1 MVVQSMSVK
10 NQQKYFCFS
19 VLILLFSLFS
29 PPAFAGP
36 WQPLVA
42 TAKRCLAAGSY
53 PVGTVGLQQDDAVII
68 NLTTRGFH
76 PGMMVAVKDT
86 SMRGVP
92 QALQNN
98 RAVIR
103 LNQIVGNQARGVIVE
118 GYGNFQAGTPVF
130 PFTYNALYLYTNI
143 RNPRSFPP
151 YLDLSRE
158 LQQAGIF
165 YHELKSSAIPPG
177 VRPLIL
183 RFEGQYNR
191 LFATLTDTD
200 HAVLAQKS
208 FTLPYS
214 PPVTRQIGAPLGLA
228 AQPQNQSNSFTKPAR
243 TNGHGIFNRL
253 ELKSAYNRFVFT
265 DLDGNGSQEIV
276 FVNQKQLEAYRLDKD
291 KLIPVARYKI
301 TDADVILGLH
311 SGDFNHN
318 GKDELYVSS
327 GKIVKV
333 MEKDDTQLNSLILEL
348 QGRSFRV
355 LEKNLPYYFR
365 VMETRERKRVLL
377 VQEIDRYK
385 QYKLPIKWGG
395 FKGGKFSANSEYRE
409 AHNVFSLYN
418 FVLNPFNKKQLL
430 VLDMKGTLGGFDA
443 PTEELIATADE
454 SFGLYDEVI
463 YPQKL
468 EKDIYKGGFSIKE
481 TSADRLAARRFILK
495 NSFGRQAFL
504 IKKGR
509 RVQPDVVEKG
519 ISMIK
524 GEGNKHDQVV
534 GVQWKN
540 DAIVETWKSP
550 PIPRDIIDFGFTRLK
565 GKDVMVIMTRNNAGK
580 YALEMVK

>member
-1 MVVQSMSVK
+1 MSFK
-10 NQQKYFCFS
+10 NQQKYLCFS
-19 VLILLFSLFS
+19 ALILLFSLFS

-42 TAKRCLAAGSY
+42 TAKRFLAAGSY
-53 PVGTVGLQQDDAVII
+53 PVGTIMLQQDDAVII
-68 NLTTRGFH
+68 NLTAPGFH
-76 PGMMVAVKDT
+76 PGMKVAVKDT
-86 SMRGVP
+86 SMRGIP

-98 RAVIR
+98 RAIIR
-103 LNQIVGNQARGVIVE
+103 LNQIVGNQARGVVIE
-118 GYGNFQAGTPVF
+118 GYGDLRAGTPVF
-130 PFTYNALYLYTNI
+130 PHTYNALYLYTNI
-143 RNPRSFPP
+143 ANPKNSPP

-158 LQQAGIF
+158 LQQAGIL
-165 YHELKSSAIPPG
+165 YHELKSPTIPAG
-177 VRPLIL
+177 IRPLII
-183 RFEGQYNR
+183 RFESRYNQ
-191 LFATLTDTD
+191 LIATLTDTQD
-200 HAVLAQKS
+200 AVLAQKR
-208 FTLPYS
+208 FTLSYS
-214 PPVTRQIGAPLGLA
+214 PPVVRPIAAPLGLA
-228 AQPQNQSNSFTKPAR
+228 NQQQAQSNSFTKPAR
-243 TNGHGIFNRL
+243 TSGHGIFNRL
-253 ELKSAYNRFVFT
+253 ELKSAYNRFVFA
-265 DLDGNGSQEIV
+265 DLNGNGSQEIV
-276 FVNQKQLEAYRLDKD
+276 FVNKRQLEAYRLDNGT
-291 KLIPVARYKI
+291 LTPVARYKI

-311 SGDFNHN
+311 HGDFNHN

-333 MEKDDTQLNSLILEL
+333 MEKNDTQLNSFILEL
-348 QGRSFRV
+348 QGKNFTV
-355 LEKNLPYYFR
+355 LEKSLPYYFR
-365 VMETRERKRVLL
+365 VMETREKKRVLL
-377 VQEIDRYK
+377 VQKIDRYK

-395 FKGGKFSANSEYRE
+395 FKGGKFSANNEYQE

-418 FVLNPFNKKQLL
+418 FVLDPYNKKQLL

-443 PTEELIATADE
+443 PTEELIATAAE
-454 SFGLYDEVI
+454 SYGLYDEVI

-481 TSADRLAARRFILK
+481 TTADRFAARRFTLR

-524 GEGNKHDQVV
+524 GEGNKHDRVV

-540 DAIVETWKSP
+540 SSIVETWKSP
-550 PIPRDIIDFGFTRLK
+550 PLPRDIIDFGFTRLK
-565 GKDVMVIMTRNNAGK
+565 GKNVMVIMTRSNTGK